1 MDEQRPSDL
10 DALEARMDEIEQA
23 AKTLTGTADSNR
35 AALNQRLAEIILH
48 PDSSLADAIHEHLLR
63 AFALVDLLADTAS
76 DAAHC
81 ARVPLNPSGV
91 EALALAIGD
100 HLKAIRELHGA
111 NAEGP
116 DAFGVAVLT

>member
-10 DALEARMDEIEQA
+10 DALEARVGAVEQT

-35 AALNQRLAEIILH
+35 VALNQRLAEIILH

-81 ARVPLNPSGV
+81 ARVPLNPLGV

-100 HLKAIRELHGA
+100 HLKAIRVLYDA
-111 NAEGP
+111 SAETTTTTKERE
-116 DAFGVAVLT
+116 A